1 MISGMWFVLKTF
13 LFSVLVLI
21 LLQAKFGN
29 KTLEERT
36 TLWVQQ
42 SNLVAPLENFANQT
56 ARWIK
61 SEKKEF
67 NASAVLDSFKNIFV
81 GLFAKSEEVLKG
93 MAPSVED
100 PRAKKTQPQKK
111 SLEKQNEEE
120 PGKAEETPAPQSSNF
135 KWG

>member
-1 MISGMWFVLKTF
+1 MISGLWFVLKTF

-67 NASAVLDSFKNIFV
+67 NASAVLDSFKKMFM
-81 GLFAKSEEVLKG
+81 GLFARSEEVLKG
-93 MAPSVED
+93 MAPSAE
-100 PRAKKTQPQKK
+100 PASSKKITPNKK
-111 SLEKQNEEE
+111 SQEKINEEE
-120 PGKAEETPAPQSSNF
+120 PEKIEKAPTPQSSTF